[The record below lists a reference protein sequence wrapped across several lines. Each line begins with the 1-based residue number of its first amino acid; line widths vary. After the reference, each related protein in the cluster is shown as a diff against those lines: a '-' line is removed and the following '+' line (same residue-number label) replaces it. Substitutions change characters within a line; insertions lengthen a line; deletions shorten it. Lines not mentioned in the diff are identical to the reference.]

1 MNMKNKIIL
10 AALACLSVV
19 SCSDMLEIEQKGV
32 VKEETYYSTDED
44 ALSAITVVYSTL
56 NAGNWF
62 MDNSVRNVLSDDIYS
77 AGGTR
82 GDNANYEQLNEY
94 NFAVNNAYIPGLYSF
109 YYNVIY
115 YSNVLLGKFS
125 QGESDAKDRC
135 IAEARVFRA
144 WAHMQLA
151 TLWVT
156 LRSSTIYLRVQ
167 VNTNSLT
174 ATRRNCGSS

>member
-56 NAGNWF
+56 SASNWF

-115 YSNVLLGKFS
+115 YSNVLRMRRTGVS
-125 QGESDAKDRC
+125 PRRECSGRGHICSWPRYG
-135 IAEARVFRA
+135 
-144 WAHMQLA
+144 
-151 TLWVT
+151 VT